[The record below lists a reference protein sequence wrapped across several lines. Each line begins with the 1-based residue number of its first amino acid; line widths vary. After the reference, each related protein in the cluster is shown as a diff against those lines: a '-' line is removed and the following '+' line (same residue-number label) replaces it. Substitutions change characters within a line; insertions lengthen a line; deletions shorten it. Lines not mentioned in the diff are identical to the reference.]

1 MISRETRRVRGFGG
15 VQSIVCR
22 VTCGIFVAG
31 AFPAASSAQVTDVIP
46 PRPLIVTSGS
56 STIHLAPDRASVN
69 INVETRAP
77 SASEAARV
85 NATATTA
92 TIAALRAAGLTPAQ
106 LSTSGFSVMQDYS
119 RVYLQGA
126 AATSAPP
133 GFIAT
138 NGVRADVESV
148 GMLSK
153 VIDAALAAGANQIR
167 QIQFTS
173 SGSSEAKV
181 KALAEAFANAH
192 ANAEAIARAAGGSLG
207 PLVEVTAMDPGS
219 TFYSVMAQ
227 VQIRGVAGGTAAAPP
242 PTPLAAGDV
251 PVTASVTARWSFVPA
266 H

>member
-1 MISRETRRVRGFGG
+1 MMSREIRRVRGFAG
-15 VQSIVCR
+15 VPSIVRR
-22 VTCGIFVAG
+22 VACGIFAAG
-31 AFPAASSAQVTDVIP
+31 ALPAASSAQVTDANQMH
-46 PRPLIVTSGS
+46 PLIVTSGS

-69 INVETRAP
+69 INVETRAS

-106 LSTSGFSVMQDYS
+106 LSTSGFSVMQDYN
-119 RVYLQGA
+119 RVYLQGSTATAQA
-126 AATSAPP
+126 A
-133 GFIAT
+133 GFVAM

-148 GMLSK
+148 EMLSK

-167 QIQFTS
+167 QIQFSS
-173 SGSSEAKV
+173 SGIEKAKLT
-181 KALAEAFANAH
+181 ALAQAFANAH
-192 ANAEAIARAAGGSLG
+192 ANAEAIARSAGGSLG

-227 VQIRGVAGGTAAAPP
+227 VQIRGVSGGTAAPPP

-251 PVTASVTARWSFVPA
+251 PVTANVTARWSFVPA
-266 H
+266 P